1 MFVICKTEYHN
12 GSKHENNFDPRHL
25 ESGFMQKSCDVCACF
40 HRNSMKSNVKS
51 MLAEKHAMKIRL
63 SRNAIP
69 REVSLTLNVFFAK
82 IFSTR
87 KKHSGIERKEKR
99 RCDNEVA
106 R

>member
-1 MFVICKTEYHN
+1 MCLFP
-12 GSKHENNFDPRHL
+12 SKFD
-25 ESGFMQKSCDVCACF
+25 EM
-40 HRNSMKSNVKS
+40 VKS

-87 KKHSGIERKEKR
+87 KKHREKR
-99 RCDNEVA
+99 KKKMR
-106 R
+106 

>member
-1 MFVICKTEYHN
+1 MCLFP
-12 GSKHENNFDPRHL
+12 SKFD
-25 ESGFMQKSCDVCACF
+25 EM
-40 HRNSMKSNVKS
+40 VKS